1 MKRKRLSDRR
11 KYVAAP
17 SFPLI
22 DHAGCIIP
30 FNRSRKPDRR
40 LQNYLLLEI
49 NIGDFYRMVLP
60 RNSV

>member
-40 LQNYLLLEI
+40 LQNYLLREI
-49 NIGDFYRMVLP
+49 DNEELYL
-60 RNSV
+60 SVNQL